1 MVSTHSV
8 TLLSEG
14 HAATGNS
21 CIAEHEKRC
30 PPIAHPR
37 RCAPGAHGRP
47 HYRTPWAHHGGH
59 SSSARG
65 QGSRPAG
72 QRPMQATGQ
81 AVPCGHGLAYEARRT
96 NARVPCALPR
106 HRLRAAVVGLRNSVW
121 TCELKRVVMSLW
133 TAGGVSGR
141 GPSCMLCC
149 AHSKWTVPLAPLQLA
164 CAQRTSPAT
173 GQQQRPLPHRPTRS
187 FRPLARPT
195 AGSHAAGDRVPDE
208 RRPV

>member
-106 HRLRAAVVGLRNSVW
+106 HRLRAAMVGLRNSVW

-133 TAGGVSGR
+133 TAGGGERERSKLHAVLCSFKMDGAAR
-141 GPSCMLCC
+141 APSTGLRTTHKSRHWS
-149 AHSKWTVPLAPLQLA
+149 AAAPAAPPPHAL
-164 CAQRTSPAT
+164 
-173 GQQQRPLPHRPTRS
+173 LPS
-187 FRPLARPT
+187 F
-195 AGSHAAGDRVPDE
+195 GAANSRQPCS
-208 RRPV
+208 R